1 MKLFANVLLLVDC
14 GLLLAFC
21 TVSEKKKEKR
31 MITETFENASE
42 EIIKVTRNPQAIK
55 VDACIITFSNEI
67 RQYVLDNYIVELID
81 NLRRLDIGKCQ

>member
-1 MKLFANVLLLVDC
+1 MKLFAKVLLLVDC

-55 VDACIITFSNEI
+55 VDACIIPFSNEV

>member
-1 MKLFANVLLLVDC
+1 
-14 GLLLAFC
+14 
-21 TVSEKKKEKR
+21 

-67 RQYVLDNYIVELID
+67 SITCCWMYVLCFVGCCYTFGNLNSICNYFILFIV
-81 NLRRLDIGKCQ
+81 K